1 MPSFCTAF
9 HNGGKSGSWS
19 GQRISRVILAVVV
32 RDTDGNILKAGNN
45 YYILPVMHGVGG
57 GLITARGSGELC
69 PTEVA
74 QAISEVQPGTPLKF
88 IPANPNKD
96 SIIRESTDL
105 NIMFVDPLACV
116 PNAVWRVDTDFI
128 RPEQRTLSSRG
139 LLGRPG
145 PQTINNWFKI
155 QKYQDSYK
163 LVYCPSVCKTC
174 KPACADIGITLSERG
189 RRSLT
194 LNNKPFKVKFK
205 KA

>member
-1 MPSFCTAF
+1 MKESFFIFTVLSTLAF
-9 HNGGKSGSWS
+9 SLCQNTTP
-19 GQRISRVILAVVV
+19 V
-32 RDTDGNILKAGNN
+32 RDTDGNILKSGNN

-57 GLITARGSGELC
+57 GLIKARGSGEIC
-69 PTEVA
+69 TTQVA
-74 QAISEVQPGTPLKF
+74 QAISEVEPGTPLKF

-96 SIIRESTDL
+96 GIIRESTDL

-116 PNAVWRVDTDFI
+116 PNAVWRVNTDVFQLD
-128 RPEQRTLSSRG
+128 QRTLFSRG
-139 LLGRPG
+139 LLGSPG
-145 PQTINNWFKI
+145 PQTIDNWFKI

-174 KPACADIGITLSERG
+174 KPACADIGIQNGERG
-189 RRSLT
+189 RRNLA